1 MFYGKYAFENSKI
14 LKPKQEFLVQRNKFY
29 MFDFVAFAL
38 DDMLANY
45 ENGIRRNKI
54 KLDDRYLSKP
64 KIVAGYL
71 DFNTYYAKLLG
82 KYANLVNIYIK
93 GRNLG
98 PSIQSFED
106 YISVFMEYALERS
119 NKIPFT
125 KSSFMMSKDVSML
138 TTGLAVQIGD
148 RDASVDQPKVDEFF
162 LSPNFEYFRNSVIN
176 YGFLIDKNVPWR
188 IVADLG
194 SPQMSKYLERSQIG
208 FDKNFVGP
216 TSILGG
222 YDVLAIDEL
231 DDIKQMLIR
240 FYSSFVAQNPYYRK
254 TVLGGYNCDS
264 ATSLIRRA
272 PVNISRLQEDYQYDY
287 WMPFYVTMKFY
298 ENYNNPD
305 PATVDF
311 VISNSLQILKHQ
323 GLSSALNYVQR
334 KTFNISG
341 IEGSLTYET
350 RKFESKDLTEASV
363 GDILEEVQ
371 QETLFEKFEL
381 F

>member
-1 MFYGKYAFENSKI
+1 MSRFKGSNELGARDLYIYRQYYKGYALKPNRSKPTRQMIGVEDFNEYSNMFYGKYAFENSKI

-148 RDASVDQPKVDEFF
+148 RDASVDQPKVDEFARA
-162 LSPNFEYFRNSVIN
+162 LH
-176 YGFLIDKNVPWR
+176 
-188 IVADLG
+188 
-194 SPQMSKYLERSQIG
+194 
-208 FDKNFVGP
+208 
-216 TSILGG
+216 
-222 YDVLAIDEL
+222 LAISGAGPSLEQRL
-231 DDIKQMLIR
+231 EVARNNTYAARLRKMLVFIG
-240 FYSSFVAQNPYYRK
+240 Q
-254 TVLGGYNCDS
+254 D
-264 ATSLIRRA
+264 
-272 PVNISRLQEDYQYDY
+272 
-287 WMPFYVTMKFY
+287 
-298 ENYNNPD
+298 
-305 PATVDF
+305 
-311 VISNSLQILKHQ
+311 
-323 GLSSALNYVQR
+323 
-334 KTFNISG
+334 
-341 IEGSLTYET
+341 
-350 RKFESKDLTEASV
+350 
-363 GDILEEVQ
+363 
-371 QETLFEKFEL
+371 
-381 F
+381 